1 MKIAYIAYED
11 SNDISA
17 WSGVIVHIAKN
28 LSKSNEIIPVDN
40 LGCPWDIIFKFIS
53 KIKSLFGFTSDF
65 RRNKFFMKSIANRIE
80 KRLVDKDFDVIFAPG
95 TLYISYLK
103 TDKPIVVWAD
113 ATFASLVDAYP
124 QYSKMTKREQS
135 IGNSLEK
142 SALDNLQK
150 IIFSTTWA
158 ANSAI
163 SHYNIPESK
172 VEVIP
177 FGSNLNES
185 FSVEDLISL
194 NSAKSNDKIKLLFV
208 GVDWYKKGGEIL
220 LDIYRELRM
229 LSDKYELDVVG
240 STPEK
245 IPTIDG
251 VRFHGFLKKS
261 NNEQNQKLISLFQD
275 SHYFLLP
282 TRAEAF
288 GIVFCEANSYG
299 LPAFGS
305 NLGGITDIIVNGV
318 NGELIDINNT
328 PKELAAKIH
337 ESIES
342 GDYNEKSI
350 KAYNH
355 YKQNFTWDNSIDKVN
370 KVLIELV

>member
-17 WSGVIVHIAKN
+17 WSGTIAHIAKN
-28 LSKSNEIIPVDN
+28 LSKDNEIIPIDN
-40 LGCPWDIIFKFIS
+40 LGCPWDIIFKIIP
-53 KIKSLFGFTSDF
+53 KIKSLFGITSDF
-65 RRNKFFMKSIANRIE
+65 RRNKLFMKSIAFRIE
-80 KRLVDKDFDVIFAPG
+80 RKLAGKEYDIIFAPG
-95 TLYISYLK
+95 TLYVSYLK
-103 TDKPIVVWAD
+103 ANKPIVVWAD
-113 ATFASLVDAYP
+113 ATFASLVDTYP
-124 QYSKMTKREQS
+124 QYSKMTNSE
-135 IGNSLEK
+135 IETGNLLEK
-142 SALDNLQK
+142 QALSNVQK

-163 SHYNIPESK
+163 SHYNIPASK

-185 FSVEDLISL
+185 FSVEELMAI
-194 NSAKSNDKIKLLFV
+194 NNAKSTDKTKLLFI
-208 GVDWYKKGGEIL
+208 GVDWYKKGGDLL
-220 LDIYRELRM
+220 LDIFRELKM

-240 STPEK
+240 SSPEK
-245 IPTIDG
+245 IPRIDG
-251 VRFHGFLKKS
+251 VRFHGFLSKS
-261 NNEQNQKLISLFQD
+261 NPEQNRKLISLFQQ

-305 NLGGITDIIVNGV
+305 ELGGITDIIVNGL
-318 NGELIDINNT
+318 NGELINIQES
-328 PKELAAKIH
+328 PKVLAAKIH
-337 ESIES
+337 QSIGS

-350 KAYNH
+350 SAYNH
-355 YKQNFTWDNSIDKVN
+355 YKKNFTWGNAIEKVN
-370 KVLIELV
+370 KVLSELI

>member
-11 SNDISA
+11 FNDISA
-17 WSGVIVHIAKN
+17 WSGTIAHIAKN
-28 LSKSNEIIPVDN
+28 LSKDNEIIPIDN
-40 LGCPWDIIFKFIS
+40 LGCPWDIIFKFVP
-53 KIKSLFGFTSDF
+53 KIKSLLGFTSDF
-65 RRNKFFMKSIANRIE
+65 RRNKFFMKFIAKRIE
-80 KRLVDKDFDVIFAPG
+80 KRLIGKQFDIIFAPG
-95 TLYISYLK
+95 TLYISYLI
-103 TDKPIVVWAD
+103 TEKPIVVWAD
-113 ATFASLVDAYP
+113 ATFASLVETYP
-124 QYSKMTKREQS
+124 QYSKMTKSE
-135 IGNSLEK
+135 IETGNELEK
-142 SALDNLQK
+142 SALGNVKK

-177 FGSNLNES
+177 FGSNLNEN
-185 FSVEDLISL
+185 FTLTDLAKL
-194 NSAKSNDKIKLLFV
+194 NVDKRKDKVKLLFV
-208 GVDWYKKGGEIL
+208 GVDWYKKGGDLL
-220 LDIYRELRM
+220 LDIYRELRL

-240 STPEK
+240 SNPDK
-245 IPTIDG
+245 IPIIEG

-261 NNEQNQKLISLFQD
+261 DNEQNKKLISLFQQ

-305 NLGGITDIIVNGV
+305 ELGGITDIIVNGV
-318 NGELIDINNT
+318 NGELIDI
-328 PKELAAKIH
+328 KQSAKLLAAKIH
-337 ESIES
+337 ESINS

-350 KAYNH
+350 NAFNH
-355 YKQNFTWDNSIDKVN
+355 YNQNFTWDNSIAKVN
-370 KVLIELV
+370 KVLQGLV

>member
-17 WSGVIVHIAKN
+17 WSGTIAHISKN
-28 LSKSNEIIPVDN
+28 LSKDNEIIPIDN
-40 LGCPWDIIFKFIS
+40 LGCPWDIIFKIIP
-53 KIKSLFGFTSDF
+53 KLKSMLGFTSDF
-65 RRNKFFMKSIANRIE
+65 RRNKFFMILIANRIE
-80 KRLVDKDFDVIFAPG
+80 KKLADKEFDIIFAPG
-95 TLYISYLK
+95 TLYVSYLK
-103 TDKPIVVWAD
+103 AEKPIVVWAD
-113 ATFASLVDAYP
+113 ATFASLVNTYP
-124 QYSKMTKREQS
+124 QYSKMTNSE
-135 IGNSLEK
+135 IETGNLLEK
-142 SALDNLQK
+142 LALVNVQK

-158 ANSAI
+158 AKSAI
-163 SHYNIPESK
+163 SHYSIPASK

-185 FSVEDLISL
+185 FSVEDLIAL
-194 NSAKSNDKIKLLFV
+194 NRTKSDVKIKLLFV
-208 GVDWYKKGGEIL
+208 GVDWYKKGGDLLIEI
-220 LDIYRELRM
+220 YNELRL

-240 STPEK
+240 SSPEK
-245 IPTIDG
+245 IPNIDG
-251 VRFHGFLKKS
+251 VRFHGFLSKS
-261 NNEQNQKLISLFQD
+261 NPEQNQKLISLFQQ

-305 NLGGITDIIVNGV
+305 DLGGITDIIVNGV
-318 NGELIDINNT
+318 NGELINIENK

-337 ESIES
+337 ESILS

-350 KAYNH
+350 SAYNH
-355 YKQNFTWDNSIDKVN
+355 YKQNFTWDNAIGKVN
-370 KVLIELV
+370 KVLEELA